1 MRSSDDEGPGSG
13 TEVMTDGPGMVDG
26 TADDEKMNAYVATV
40 RDAQQAS

>member
-1 MRSSDDEGPGSG
+1 MMRAPVSG

-26 TADDEKMNAYVATV
+26 TADDEKMTAAVATG